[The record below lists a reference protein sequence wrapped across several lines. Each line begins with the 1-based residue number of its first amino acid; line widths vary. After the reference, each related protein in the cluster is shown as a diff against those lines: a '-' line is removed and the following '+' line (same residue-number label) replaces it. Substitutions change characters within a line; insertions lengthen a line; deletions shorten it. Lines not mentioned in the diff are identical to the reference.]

1 MDAIRQR
8 FRNSLLLRWVAANM
22 VGWTVGLIAGGYLI
36 RLPDLPTICL
46 PLMCLIGGFAGVCV
60 GAAQWFILRGTFDFN
75 RRWII
80 LSFVGV
86 ALASLP
92 AYFLGIFL
100 FLTSI
105 GASIL
110 GNIAALTIGALVG
123 GGLGAAQSVVLED
136 YMRGAGRW
144 WITACAAG
152 GSICGLLSLLPILPP
167 LPIGILLGT
176 ALYGYIT
183 GRVLLWLLKNER
195 LNLDES
201 SPQQAEDLET
211 KN

>member
-1 MDAIRQR
+1 MDAVRQR

-22 VGWTVGLIAGGYLI
+22 VGWTVGLIAGGYVI

-60 GAAQWFILRGTFDFN
+60 GAAQWFILRQSLALD

-110 GNIAALTIGALVG
+110 GNIAALILGALVG

-136 YMRGAGRW
+136 HMRGAGRW
-144 WITACAAG
+144 WIAACTAG

-167 LPIGILLGT
+167 LPMGILLGT

-183 GRVLLWLLKNER
+183 GRVLLWLLKGEDRNTDASS
-195 LNLDES
+195 LQES
-201 SPQQAEDLET
+201 QEL
-211 KN
+211 